1 MGGEVEVGEG
11 EPGGEEEEVVEGVE
25 LKEVV
30 EEEEVVG
37 VVLVGEVAVEK
48 EAQEEVDEEVVGV
61 VPVEGEEGET
71 HLPGIYVTPTS
82 DCKSCV
88 GIEAK

>member
-11 EPGGEEEEVVEGVE
+11 EPGGEEVVEGVE

-88 GIEAK
+88 GIKGK